1 MRDTPLFQG
10 FDDNKKQA
18 LTKASIRA
26 SLLAQSKSHMALG
39 AILGVIFSPFAAIA
53 INGLVRNF
61 NIQML
66 IISTLL
72 GMLIG
77 GYVCLFVV
85 AAREY
90 AALRRDAFTVKEDT
104 LVEIKKRTKI
114 SGKHVHEENLF
125 RFESGLRFS
134 QTLTTSTQPDLACC
148 ANRGYVFYLVL
159 LDYKPTKPR
168 YVYNTKYYEYTE

>member
-18 LTKASIRA
+18 LTRTSIRA
-26 SLLAQSKSHMALG
+26 FLLAQSKSHMALG
-39 AILGVIFSPFAAIA
+39 AILGVIFSPFAAIT
-53 INGLVRNF
+53 IHTLVRHF
-61 NIQML
+61 NVQML
-66 IISTLL
+66 ILSALL

-85 AAREY
+85 GAREY
-90 AALRRDAFTVKEDT
+90 AALRRDAFTVTQDT
-104 LVEIKKRTKI
+104 LIEIKKRTKI
-114 SGKHVHEENLF
+114 SGKHFREENLF

-134 QTLTTSTQPDLACC
+134 QILTTSTQPDLACC
-148 ANRGYVFYLVL
+148 ANRGDVFYLVL

-168 YVYNTKYYEYTE
+168 YVYNSKYYEYSE